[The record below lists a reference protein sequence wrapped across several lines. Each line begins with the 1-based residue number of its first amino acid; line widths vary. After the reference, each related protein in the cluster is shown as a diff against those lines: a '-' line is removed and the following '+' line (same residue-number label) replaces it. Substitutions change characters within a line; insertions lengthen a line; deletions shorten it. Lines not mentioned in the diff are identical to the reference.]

1 MPNTSR
7 FIEQWIKI
15 NVLRHLILQQI
26 KLENKKPKTGRSFE
40 KFEIELNSGKKS
52 SRF

>member
-7 FIEQWIKI
+7 FIQQWIKI

-26 KLENKKPKTGRSFE
+26 KLENKNLKLEEVLRNLK
-40 KFEIELNSGKKS
+40 LN
-52 SRF
+52 